1 MFLLQ
6 RSSEMWGVLKEYWN
20 FYLACCESLVSVRIC
35 VGAADSVRLCA
46 CVPFGRAVFESTPV
60 CVHHVRLCAFCQL
73 HARTRTWGE
82 REIERERWREKLCW
96 VLRAP
101 TERLRTMRYEARRGV
116 YINIYTNNRTRG
128 EWRNG
133 DLRWN
138 RRYTANAEHCGE
150 TTANSH
156 GILYTHRSVRF
167 FFCHFFHSNSA
178 SLCSLF
184 LFGPSYERFG
194 ARARV

>member
-1 MFLLQ
+1 MRCAKRILKLL
-6 RSSEMWGVLKEYWN
+6 SGVLRE
-20 FYLACCESLVSVRIC
+20 LSLRAHMCRCGWLRATVCVRTIWPCGIRIDTSVRTP
-35 VGAADSVRLCA
+35 CA
-46 CVPFGRAVFESTPV
+46 PV
-60 CVHHVRLCAFCQL
+60 CILPTTCSNADVGRM
-73 HARTRTWGE
+73 RDR
-82 REIERERWREKLCW
+82 ERERWREKLCW

-167 FFCHFFHSNSA
+167 FFVISFIRILLLFAHYFFSVLAMND
-178 SLCSLF
+178 LV
-184 LFGPSYERFG
+184 P
-194 ARARV
+194 